1 MFKTKLAKILLTLTL
16 LAGSIIP
23 VTILNAASARDCN
36 SNSVMYCGALSKNE
50 FVHKLNTGDGQ
61 HSAAEL
67 KRVYNSWGINAS
79 TISDAKLGT
88 VKKDGNI
95 IVGGKIVATNAR
107 SVGREYMPGSQK
119 DPRSGLWIRP
129 TAVSFASS
137 ELSAFVEFDKN
148 GEFAWAVIESCGNMV
163 AARPKAPESSFQ
175 CLNLTAR
182 PDSGNAPLE
191 VTFNAHGEAKN
202 VKIQSYNFD
211 FGDGTKAV
219 VDTKADLAKSRHIY
233 SVVGNY
239 TATVRIKTDH
249 GTTKVSQRCSSVV
262 HVRQNAPEFACSNL
276 SANPT
281 QGQVPLTVNFT
292 AAGTVSGGATIT
304 GYLYDFGDGVSSTS
318 ESNIATHT
326 YTQIGDYTANVR
338 IQTTSGTT
346 PVVAVC
352 QARIRVTEE
361 GTPPPG
367 VTPPGVTTT
376 PATGPETTILGI
388 FSISAMWLGIKK
400 YLIGK
405 RSLRNALITLSNR

>member
-1 MFKTKLAKILLTLTL
+1 MFKTKLAKILLSITL
-16 LAGSIIP
+16 LAGSILP
-23 VTILNAASARDCN
+23 VTILNAATARDCN

-50 FVHKLNTGDGQ
+50 FDHKLNNGDGQ

-88 VKKDGNI
+88 VMKNGNI
-95 IVGGKIVATNAR
+95 IVSGKIVATNAR
-107 SVGREYMPGSQK
+107 SVGREFMPGSQR

-137 ELSAFVEFDKN
+137 ELSAFVKLDKN
-148 GEFAWAVIESCGNMV
+148 GEFEWAVIESCGNMV
-163 AARPKAPESSFQ
+163 AARPRAPESSFQ
-175 CLNLTAR
+175 CLDLTAR
-182 PDSGNAPLE
+182 PDSGKAPLE
-191 VTFNAHGEAKN
+191 VTFNARGEAKN
-202 VKIQSYNFD
+202 AKIQSYNFD
-211 FGDGTKAV
+211 FGDGTKTV
-219 VDTKADLAKSRHIY
+219 VNTRADQVKSGHTY
-233 SVVGNY
+233 SVVGDY

-249 GTTKVSQRCSSVV
+249 GTTKVSRRCSSTI
-262 HVRQNAPEFACSNL
+262 HIRQNAPEFACSNL

-281 QGQVPLTVNFT
+281 QGQAPLTVNFT
-292 AAGTVSGGATIT
+292 AAGIVSGGASIT

-318 ESNIATHT
+318 SDNVATHT
-326 YTQIGDYTANVR
+326 YTQIGDYVANVR

-346 PVVAVC
+346 PIVTVC

-361 GTPPPG
+361 ATPPG

-388 FSISAMWLGIKK
+388 FSISTMWLGIKK
-400 YLIGK
+400 YLLSK
-405 RSLRNALITLSNR
+405 RSLRNALIAISRR